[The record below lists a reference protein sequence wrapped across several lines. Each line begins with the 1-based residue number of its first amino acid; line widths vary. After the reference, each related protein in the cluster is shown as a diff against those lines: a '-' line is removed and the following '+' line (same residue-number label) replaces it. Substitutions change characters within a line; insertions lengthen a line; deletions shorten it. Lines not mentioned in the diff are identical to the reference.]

1 MDDQKEP
8 IELSDDAIEISDDA
22 IDISDDAIELAE
34 GDESGEGP
42 SKIRVFG
49 EMKKHEDEWSRKP
62 NADGSGAI
70 HLKTFHAKIT
80 PDSLE
85 YMDRQVNE
93 WLDAHEQYEV
103 KFVTATIGPFTTK
116 TTKEPA
122 LLLNVWV

>member
-1 MDDQKEP
+1 MNDQDEP
-8 IELSDDAIEISDDA
+8 IEISDDA

-34 GDESGEGP
+34 GDEGAGDGT

-49 EMKKHEDEWSRKP
+49 EMKRHEDEWSRKP
-62 NADGSGAI
+62 NADGKGAI
-70 HLKTFHAKIT
+70 HVKTFHAKIT